1 MYRKILCIVYY
12 MYLCVFIFR
21 MTDCLKGIMKTCNDL
36 PGNKQW
42 DNPKDCITYMLDT
55 HILEK
60 DSCYDPEADD
70 INTILSHVVYII
82 NNKYKNDVYINK
94 KGYGCK

>member
-1 MYRKILCIVYY
+1 
-12 MYLCVFIFR
+12 
-21 MTDCLKGIMKTCNDL
+21 
-36 PGNKQW
+36 
-42 DNPKDCITYMLDT
+42 MLDT

-82 NNKYKNDVYINK
+82 NKKYTFEAVGHPKYKHTQIHVIYNTLNINTHK
-94 KGYGCK
+94 YM

>member
-1 MYRKILCIVYY
+1 

-82 NNKYKNDVYINK
+82 DNKYKNDVYINK